1 MATKRSGVVSQEA
14 EDGAMRRPGGGRPA
28 EERDEA
34 RASTSRRAEEDA
46 WWQRARKGEEPT
58 RSGMVS
64 ASPGE
69 EAEEAP
75 SSAGLQAQ
83 GAQSDAVQASPGPVG
98 AGRPQE
104 RAGRWRGGSAGNF
117 TPLHAKRHNCVRV
130 SFKEDVPE
138 EVTIDRPRSRVAD
151 GEGEVAEDGLK
162 PTQPGGKMEDGGGEV
177 GRQGTPLQDE
187 REEGEMTSEEDADPT
202 GRQVEHPGDKDEEAV
217 EKPPDPTVVDWAEA
231 VEAGEDGEEQQR
243 ESTRREKFKRV
254 VKRKQKA
261 PRGPAR
267 STRKRDLEATDSSID
282 ARSSEDGAVA
292 AKTNQG
298 RGLPKEPRRGEQL
311 QGLADTNLYELLDD
325 GSGQRAGGVWAQA
338 WAVIGA
344 VKEAL
349 WMARQKLIKG
359 AYMSPPEV
367 CRLARGLL
375 ERVVE
380 VERATTGGGATGA
393 KWRWPLPKCGMG

>member
-1 MATKRSGVVSQEA
+1 MIWGMFRQRAGGVWAQAWAVIGAVKEALWMARQKLIKGAYMSPPEVCRLARGLLERVVEVERATAGGAATGAKWRWPLPNLGSLAAWPVAASQALGAMATKRSGVVSQEA
-14 EDGAMRRPGGGRPA
+14 EDGAMRRTGGGRPA

-64 ASPGE
+64 ASPGK

-83 GAQSDAVQASPGPVG
+83 GAQSDAVQASPGPMG

-117 TPLHAKRHNCVRV
+117 TPIHAKRHNCVRA

-138 EVTIDRPRSRVAD
+138 EVTIDRPRDCPLSYANKVRAHRSRVAD

-202 GRQVEHPGDKDEEAV
+202 GRQVEHPGDKEEEPV
-217 EKPPDPTVVDWAEA
+217 GKPPRP
-231 VEAGEDGEEQQR
+231 
-243 ESTRREKFKRV
+243 
-254 VKRKQKA
+254 
-261 PRGPAR
+261 
-267 STRKRDLEATDSSID
+267 
-282 ARSSEDGAVA
+282 
-292 AKTNQG
+292 N
-298 RGLPKEPRRGEQL
+298 
-311 QGLADTNLYELLDD
+311 
-325 GSGQRAGGVWAQA
+325 GG
-338 WAVIGA
+338 
-344 VKEAL
+344 
-349 WMARQKLIKG
+349 
-359 AYMSPPEV
+359 
-367 CRLARGLL
+367 
-375 ERVVE
+375 
-380 VERATTGGGATGA
+380 
-393 KWRWPLPKCGMG
+393 

>member
-138 EVTIDRPRSRVAD
+138 EVTIDRPRFVRSVMVETLKVDPADLFCLIALPGGRAFDVSFKTSNLLQRFMTLFEEKAGERPLSLLKLQLLSELDTKVVTIFLYNEVLPDHDVEVWLRQHCLVLSDNHLYRDCPLSYANKVRAHRSRVSD

-177 GRQGTPLQDE
+177 
-187 REEGEMTSEEDADPT
+187 
-202 GRQVEHPGDKDEEAV
+202 EHPGDKDEEPV
-217 EKPPDPTVVDWAEA
+217 GKPPDPAVVDWAEA
-231 VEAGEDGEEQQR
+231 
-243 ESTRREKFKRV
+243 
-254 VKRKQKA
+254 
-261 PRGPAR
+261 
-267 STRKRDLEATDSSID
+267 
-282 ARSSEDGAVA
+282 
-292 AKTNQG
+292 
-298 RGLPKEPRRGEQL
+298 
-311 QGLADTNLYELLDD
+311 
-325 GSGQRAGGVWAQA
+325 
-338 WAVIGA
+338 
-344 VKEAL
+344 
-349 WMARQKLIKG
+349 KLIKG

-380 VERATTGGGATGA
+380 VERATTGGAATGA